1 MAGSHIATFP
11 AAPFG
16 KSARSRGLAVK
27 TAQAA
32 GAAVHPCSP
41 RLLMRAKGSVRRL
54 RGALRRALL
63 TAGGSRFRGSEQESS
78 INFKAQLKGFGNLN
92 GRGRMTSI
100 AIAAFAWLF

>member
-11 AAPFG
+11 VAQFG
-16 KSARSRGLAVK
+16 KSARSRGLARQDR
-27 TAQAA
+27 TSSR
-32 GAAVHPCSP
+32 G
-41 RLLMRAKGSVRRL
+41 GSSSVLAPAPDGGEGLGQL
-54 RGALRRALL
+54 RGPLRRALL

-78 INFKAQLKGFGNLN
+78 IKFKAQLKGFGNLN